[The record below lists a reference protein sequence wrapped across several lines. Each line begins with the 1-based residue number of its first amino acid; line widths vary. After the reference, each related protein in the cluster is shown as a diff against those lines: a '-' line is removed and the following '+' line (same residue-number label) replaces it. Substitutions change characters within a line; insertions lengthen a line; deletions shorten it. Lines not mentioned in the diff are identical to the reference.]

1 MNDDILRIGTLFDVN
16 KMFPEAARRVEV
28 LEKIKRS
35 WSSIVGM
42 PTARYSQPY
51 NLGVNELWVCVN
63 NPNARNTLMKSKGSI
78 VRRIAKQLDYNLGED
93 FVLTLTDSI
102 PKPKKQDKPKVHA
115 KIVVDEERVRQCM
128 KDAPETLPEDINY
141 AISRLQAL
149 LEQRAALTPQRR
161 T

>member
-1 MNDDILRIGTLFDVN
+1 MSEDIVRAGTFLDVS

-28 LEKIKRS
+28 LDKMKRS
-35 WSSIVGM
+35 WPSIVGM

-63 NPNARNTLMKSKGSI
+63 NPNARNALMKSKGSI
-78 VRRIAKQLDYNLGED
+78 VRRIARQLDYDLGKD
-93 FVLTLTDSI
+93 FVLTLTEKI
-102 PKPKKQDKPKVHA
+102 PQPKRTIGHDKVYRE
-115 KIVVDEERVRQCM
+115 VFVDEEKVRQCM

-141 AISRLQAL
+141 AISHLQVT
-149 LEQRAALTPQRR
+149 LEQINPQRR

>member
-1 MNDDILRIGTLFDVN
+1 MSEDIVRAGTFLDVS

-28 LEKIKRS
+28 LEKMKRS
-35 WSSIVGM
+35 WPSIVGM

-63 NPNARNTLMKSKGSI
+63 NPNARNALMKSKGSI
-78 VRRIAKQLDYNLGED
+78 VRRIARQLDYDLGED

-115 KIVVDEERVRQCM
+115 KIVIDEERVRQCM

-141 AISRLQAL
+141 AISHLQVT
-149 LEQRAALTPQRR
+149 LEQINPQRR